1 MLLNIIACPLDG
13 LPVGPALR
21 TTVVELVID
30 TTVVPTANPVVVIV
44 IPGTT
49 LVVDATTN
57 VVPELPAEV

>member
-1 MLLNIIACPLDG
+1 MLLNTTACPLAG

-21 TTVVELVID
+21 TTVVALVID
-30 TTVVPTANPVVVIV
+30 TTMVPTVNPVVVMV

-49 LVVDATTN
+49 LTVDATTN